1 MPMSEANLDRKY
13 QIRDLR
19 NAGMTFREIGN
30 RFGITKERA
39 RYIYNRAVFDGK
51 KEAIFREFAGL
62 DWLPAYGIYQE
73 GITTREQLEALPDIV
88 ILYILNKHYNGTTDR
103 PRTDL
108 LNKVRVFLG
117 REKEEQADA
126 AE

>member
-1 MPMSEANLDRKY
+1 MPMSEANLDRMY

-30 RFGITKERA
+30 RFGISNTNA
-39 RYIYNRAVFDGK
+39 RYIYNRAVFKDK

-62 DWLPAYGIYQE
+62 DWSPAYGIYKE
-73 GITTREQLEALPDIV
+73 GITTREQLEALPDMV
-88 ILYILNKHYNGTTDR
+88 ILYILNKQYNGTTDR

-117 REKEEQADA
+117 REEEKQDG

>member
-1 MPMSEANLDRKY
+1 MRMSEANFDRMH

-30 RFGITKERA
+30 RFGISNSRA
-39 RYIYNRAVFDGK
+39 RDIYNRSVYNDK
-51 KEAIFREFAGL
+51 EEAISREFAGL
-62 DWLPAYGIYQE
+62 DWIPANGIYKE

-88 ILYILNKHYNGTTDR
+88 ILYILNKQYSGTTDR

-108 LNKVRVFLG
+108 LNKVRAFLG
-117 REKEEQADA
+117 RGDAETDA